1 MYQKSYEKKN
11 SRMEAVDIV
20 ENVQTL
26 REQKTSPDE
35 HRTMYSVLCTI
46 ARTTQTC
53 SNTKLEFPSKHN
65 VKTTCE
71 VCKLILKVFSFIN
84 GDHSA
89 T

>member
-35 HRTMYSVLCTI
+35 HRTM
-46 ARTTQTC
+46 
-53 SNTKLEFPSKHN
+53 
-65 VKTTCE
+65 
-71 VCKLILKVFSFIN
+71 
-84 GDHSA
+84 
-89 T
+89 